1 MKRSSLWYLPGG
13 LFFFSFPISSS
24 ARLVP
29 KTTSSILMFSGGR
42 GKKDRESTIILEFGT
57 FGHILVTD
65 DTKFQD
71 FWALYLSF
79 FPFLSYAIAWG

>member
-1 MKRSSLWYLPGG
+1 
-13 LFFFSFPISSS
+13 
-24 ARLVP
+24 
-29 KTTSSILMFSGGR
+29 MFSGGR

-71 FWALYLSF
+71 FWALYLSVLT
-79 FPFLSYAIAWG
+79 FLSPSHPWSPYLF